1 MDRGELDDHL
11 RTTRIVECVSELFIS
26 VSQEPEDLEVA
37 LMMAPRGIEAAG
49 LKVFKDALAESL
61 KGELSELAEGL
72 PV

>member
-1 MDRGELDDHL
+1 
-11 RTTRIVECVSELFIS
+11 VSELFIS

-37 LMMAPRGIEAAG
+37 LMMAPRGIEAAE